1 MSQQVLAEQKFT
13 QSVAEEA
20 MERGHECFKF
30 RKWDK
35 AVYEFRK
42 AVEIDPCSAEA
53 RYWLAHAYSV
63 SDPDFSIR
71 RERSVDAAIDEYR
84 NAIELDPGF
93 GPSHARLANLY
104 HVHRGMIDES
114 IIEYEKALRLG
125 GLDAE
130 DEFIVYNN
138 LGFIYR
144 DRRAYEA
151 ALQCFLKAASLKPGV
166 SYMLWKI
173 ATMYAVQGKASEA
186 VEFLQRAIESGENPR
201 RIYRSN
207 GWFDN
212 IKHTKE
218 FQDFIQTIE

>member
-1 MSQQVLAEQKFT
+1 MTQQLLVEQEFI
-13 QSVAEEA
+13 QNVAAEA
-20 MERGHECFKF
+20 MTRGHECFKS
-30 RKWDK
+30 RQWDE
-35 AVYEFRK
+35 AVHEFRK
-42 AVEIDPCSAEA
+42 AVEINPCSAEA

-63 SDPDFSIR
+63 SDPDFSVR

-84 NAIELDPGF
+84 NSIGLDPNF
-93 GPSHARLANLY
+93 GPSHARLANHY
-104 HVHRGMIDES
+104 HVHKGMIDEA
-114 IIEYEKALRLG
+114 ITVYEKALKVG
-125 GLDAE
+125 GLDPT
-130 DEFIVYNN
+130 DEFVVYNN

-144 DRRAYEA
+144 DKQMYEK
-151 ALQCFLKAASLKPGV
+151 ALQCFTKAASREPGA

-186 VEFLQRAIESGENPR
+186 VEFLQRAIELGENPK

-218 FQDFIQTIE
+218 FEDFIQTIE